1 MSKKS
6 SVKRITPLGQ
16 NLEDMV
22 KEAKEEMKEYI
33 DEKLKKTEAD
43 NKKRLAEL
51 DAQMN
56 RRGGAGRGDA
66 SPTGSGRGLGRQ
78 VTGMSPQVRG
88 RGRGGQQ

>member
-33 DEKLKKTEAD
+33 DEKLKKTEAE
-43 NKKRLAEL
+43 NKKKLADL
-51 DAQMN
+51 DA
-56 RRGGAGRGDA
+56 
-66 SPTGSGRGLGRQ
+66 
-78 VTGMSPQVRG
+78 
-88 RGRGGQQ
+88 

>member
-33 DEKLKKTEAD
+33 DEKLKKTEAE
-43 NKKRLAEL
+43 NKKKLAEL

-56 RRGGAGRGDA
+56 RRGGPGRGDA
-66 SPTGSGRGLGRQ
+66 SPTGSGRGVGRQ
-78 VTGMSPQVRG
+78 ISGNSPQGRG
-88 RGRGGQQ
+88 RGRGG